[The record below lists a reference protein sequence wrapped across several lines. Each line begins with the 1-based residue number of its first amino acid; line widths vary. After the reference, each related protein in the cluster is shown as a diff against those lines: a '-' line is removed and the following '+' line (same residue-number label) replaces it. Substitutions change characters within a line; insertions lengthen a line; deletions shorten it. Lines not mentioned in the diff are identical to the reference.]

1 MNRIKNF
8 FTNRIQV
15 LVLILVL
22 INTIVLIYI
31 FVIKQGPNQA
41 PRPGKFIIES
51 LELDENQISSF
62 EKMKRDHRSQ
72 MNKLDEEYKDLLTQY
87 LNGLKEKQLDSV
99 KNKTLEEKM
108 AAIQIEKARI
118 TFSHFA
124 KVKSICRED
133 QQKKLIQIVPELINV
148 MAPSNKGKRP

>member
-31 FVIKQGPNQA
+31 FIIKQGPNQA

-51 LELDENQISSF
+51 LELDETQISSF

-87 LNGLKEKQLDSV
+87 LNGLKEKQVDSV

-124 KVKSICRED
+124 NVKSICRED
-133 QQKKLIQIVPELINV
+133 QQKKLNNIVPELINV
-148 MAPSNKGKRP
+148 MAPANKGKRP

>member
-133 QQKKLIQIVPELINV
+133 QKKKLNNIVPELINV
-148 MAPSNKGKRP
+148 MAPANKGKRP

>member
-87 LNGLKEKQLDSV
+87 LNGLKEKQVDSV

-133 QQKKLIQIVPELINV
+133 QKKKLNNIVPELINV
-148 MAPSNKGKRP
+148 MAPANKGKRP